1 MHITQLFYICR
12 NIYKISVMYGINM
25 VFKQFHATYLFPLK
39 VRETTGFRMFSGGIE
54 RTQEH
59 GMGKLSKFYCQLFL

>member
-1 MHITQLFYICR
+1 
-12 NIYKISVMYGINM
+12 MYGINM

-39 VRETTGFRMFSGGIE
+39 VRETTGFLIFSGGIE

-59 GMGKLSKFYCQLFL
+59 GMGKLPKFFCKLPL